1 MAIKKHIHNHWHNN
15 RQLMM
20 ILIVTLFLTAGV
32 FQYAIGLTY
41 VIKLTTLVIAIMTT
55 LVVLFWDV
63 AYRRRLVLSLIA
75 IITGIIVELIGVN
88 TGLLFGDYQYGTIMG
103 YKIAGVPLLIGATWL
118 LVTVSAWQI
127 VSFSSL
133 KSYQKIL
140 IAGGLVVMFD
150 LLLEQFATAFG
161 LWVWDNGIIPLL
173 NYASWFFVSVFL
185 FVIYRKYSKQGNP
198 SLFGASALPLMAIFF
213 WLMLL
218 IS

>member
-1 MAIKKHIHNHWHNN
+1 MAIKKHIHESWHNN
-15 RQLMM
+15 RQLMVVF
-20 ILIVTLFLTAGV
+20 IVAFFLLAGV
-32 FQYAIGLTY
+32 VQYAVGLTY
-41 VIKLTTLVIAIMTT
+41 VIKLTSLVIAIMTA
-55 LVVLFWDV
+55 LAVIFWDV
-63 AYRRRLVLSLIA
+63 NYGRRLLLSLIA
-75 IITGIIVELIGVN
+75 IITGIVVELIGVN

-140 IAGGLVVMFD
+140 IASGLVVMFD

-161 LWVWDNGIIPLL
+161 LWVWDNGVIPLL

-185 FVIYRKYSKQGNP
+185 LTIYAKYSKQVNP
-198 SLFGASALPLMAIFF
+198 SLFGAFALPLMAIFF

>member
-1 MAIKKHIHNHWHNN
+1 MVVF
-15 RQLMM
+15 
-20 ILIVTLFLTAGV
+20 IVAFFLLAGV
-32 FQYAIGLTY
+32 VQYAVGLTY
-41 VIKLTTLVIAIMTT
+41 VIKLTSLVIAIMTA
-55 LVVLFWDV
+55 LAVIFWDV
-63 AYRRRLVLSLIA
+63 NYGRRLLLSLIA
-75 IITGIIVELIGVN
+75 IITGIVVELIGVN

-140 IAGGLVVMFD
+140 IASGLVVMFD

-161 LWVWDNGIIPLL
+161 LWVWDNGVIPLL

-185 FVIYRKYSKQGNP
+185 LTIYAKYSKQGNP
-198 SLFGASALPLMAIFF
+198 GIFGSLFGAFALPLMAIFF